1 MTQMRH
7 LGTSAKNHKGTK
19 LISSTANICRWG
31 GGKDTDVING
41 AEGETGVGEAGKAI
55 SIQPGL

>member
-1 MTQMRH
+1 MTQMHH

-19 LISSTANICRWG
+19 LIRALQQIYMGG

-41 AEGETGVGEAGKAI
+41 AEGETGI
-55 SIQPGL
+55 